1 MEIRRRRNR
10 KPISDPLQC
19 FLCLQEY
26 DMYPEDAV
34 AWSEGKRV
42 GEVCPDCL
50 QQTAHAIEMRLL
62 EQAEQAEQ
70 MLDSGVV
77 EVLYKEGDAINPRD
91 MREGLHDMIS
101 TRRKYAAEGVRLL
114 DFEEADQ

>member
-1 MEIRRRRNR
+1 MEIRHRKNP

-19 FLCLQEY
+19 FLCLEEY
-26 DMYPEDAV
+26 DLYPEDGL

-50 QQTAHAIEMRLL
+50 LQSEHAIEMRLL

-77 EVLYKEGDAINPRD
+77 EVLYKEGDAISPRD
-91 MREGLHDMIS
+91 IREGLQDMIS
-101 TRRKYAAEGVRLL
+101 TRRKYVAEGVRIVC
-114 DFEEADQ
+114 EEEN

>member
-1 MEIRRRRNR
+1 MEIRLRRTR

-26 DMYPEDAV
+26 DLYPEDAV

-42 GEVCPDCL
+42 GEVCPECL
-50 QQTAHAIEMRLL
+50 LQTEHAIEMRLL

-70 MLDSGVV
+70 MLESGVV
-77 EVLYKEGDAINPRD
+77 EALYKVGDAISPRD
-91 MREGLHDMIS
+91 MREGLQEMVVS
-101 TRRKYAAEGVRLL
+101 RRKFAAEGVRFVRGELK
-114 DFEEADQ
+114 

>member
-1 MEIRRRRNR
+1 MEIRRRRNP

-26 DMYPEDAV
+26 DLYPEDGL

-50 QQTAHAIEMRLL
+50 RQSEDAIEMRLL

-77 EVLYKEGDAINPRD
+77 EVLYKEGDAISPRD
-91 MREGLHDMIS
+91 MREGLQDMIS
-101 TRRKYAAEGVRLL
+101 TRRKYVAARVTIVYPDEG
-114 DFEEADQ
+114 

>member
-1 MEIRRRRNR
+1 MEILRRRNK

-26 DMYPEDAV
+26 DLYPEDGL
-34 AWSEGKRV
+34 AWSEGRRV

-50 QQTAHAIEMRLL
+50 RQTAHSIEMRLL

-70 MLDSGVV
+70 MLESGVV
-77 EVLYKEGDAINPRD
+77 EVLYKDGDAVSPRD
-91 MREGLHDMIS
+91 MREGLQDMIS
-101 TRRKYAAEGVRLL
+101 SRRKYAAEGVSIVM
-114 DFEEADQ
+114 DPE

>member
-1 MEIRRRRNR
+1 
-10 KPISDPLQC
+10 
-19 FLCLQEY
+19 
-26 DMYPEDAV
+26 MYPEDAV
-34 AWSEGKRV
+34 AWSAGKRV

-77 EVLYKEGDAINPRD
+77 EVLYKEGDAISPGD
-91 MREGLHDMIS
+91 MREGLHDMIAS
-101 TRRKYAAEGVRLL
+101 RRKYAAEGVRFV
-114 DFEEADQ
+114 DEEEEDR

>member
-1 MEIRRRRNR
+1 
-10 KPISDPLQC
+10 
-19 FLCLQEY
+19 
-26 DMYPEDAV
+26 MYPEDGV

-50 QQTAHAIEMRLL
+50 RQTAHSIEMRLL

-77 EVLYKEGDAINPRD
+77 DVLYKEGDAVSPRE
-91 MREGLHDMIS
+91 MHEGLQEMIAS
-101 TRRKYAAEGVRLL
+101 RRKYAAEGVRFV
-114 DFEEADQ
+114 DEEAS

>member
-1 MEIRRRRNR
+1 MEIRHRHSR

-26 DMYPEDAV
+26 DLYPEDAV

-50 QQTAHAIEMRLL
+50 RQTEHAIEMRLL

-70 MLDSGVV
+70 MLESGVV
-77 EVLYKEGDAINPRD
+77 EVLYKDGDAVSPSEI
-91 MREGLHDMIS
+91 REGLQDMIV
-101 TRRKYAAEGVRLL
+101 TRRKYVAEGVR
-114 DFEEADQ
+114 F